1 METQK
6 MTKAEAIKQ
15 FNSWYRA
22 WGYGKGDE
30 VAKRT
35 MWNDWTDSLCKD
47 GLITQKQY
55 ENWGQPF

>member
-1 METQK
+1 
-6 MTKAEAIKQ
+6 MTKAEAMKE
-15 FNSWYRA
+15 FRSLYRA

-47 GLITQKQY
+47 GQITQKQY